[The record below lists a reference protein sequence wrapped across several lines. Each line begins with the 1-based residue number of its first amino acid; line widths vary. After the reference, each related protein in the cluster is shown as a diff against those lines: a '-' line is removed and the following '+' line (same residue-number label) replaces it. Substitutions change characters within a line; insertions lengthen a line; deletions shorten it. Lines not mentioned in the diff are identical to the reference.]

1 MLTEREYRAMKAIL
15 TVTTDPEVKKLL
27 RIKVGEHELEV
38 TLRNISRRVR
48 IIRNRVLRK
57 GIDSK
62 PAGEEL

>member
-38 TLRNISRRVR
+38 TLRNISRRAR

-62 PAGEEL
+62 PVGEEL